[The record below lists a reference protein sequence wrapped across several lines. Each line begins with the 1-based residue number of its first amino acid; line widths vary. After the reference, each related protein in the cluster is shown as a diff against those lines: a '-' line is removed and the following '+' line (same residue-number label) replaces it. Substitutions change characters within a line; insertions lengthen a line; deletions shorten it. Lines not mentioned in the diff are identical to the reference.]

1 MELLNLLLVL
11 ISLPFFFQHSS
22 ASAVKS
28 GYWFAGGDLPVSE
41 IDSAL
46 FTHLFCAFADLD
58 PRTSH
63 AHLDPSNLETF
74 STFSATVRRRN
85 PSVKTILSI
94 GADKSTTSSADF
106 AAMAAQPS
114 SRKKF
119 IASAISLANSLGFDG
134 LDLSWNHPSNS
145 TQMAD
150 FAQLVTELN
159 LAAAAEKK
167 SSFILSARVF
177 HSPEHG
183 SVRYPVH
190 EMAQSL
196 DWINV
201 MAYDFYSPVSSQIT
215 GPPAGLYNPGNRIS
229 VNSGIGSW
237 VESGFPVGKI
247 VVGFPLYGYAWKLS
261 DPEKNGYFAPAD
273 GGAGASVASGDGSMS
288 FEEIRKFIVPNR
300 ASSVF
305 NSSIGGDYSYTDDGI
320 WIGYDNYLTIVK
332 KVVYAEEKGLL
343 GYFLWHLG
351 MDENWGLSRT
361 AMEAWGGNL
370 EKETEEMK
378 SMKASVRFSLSV
390 SWAPGSLIFPLNH
403 LSIDQDE

>member
-1 MELLNLLLVL
+1 MTHPNGLDRVHRGWAWVTR
-11 ISLPFFFQHSS
+11 PTV
-22 ASAVKS
+22 VKS
-28 GYWFAGGDLPVSE
+28 GYWFSGGDLPVSE
-41 IDSAL
+41 INSAL

-58 PRTSH
+58 PHTSH
-63 AHLDPSNLETF
+63 ALLHPSNLETF
-74 STFSATVRRRN
+74 STFSAIVRRRN

-119 IASAISLANSLGFDG
+119 IASSINLANSLGFDG

-150 FAQLVTELN
+150 FAQLVTKLN
-159 LAAAAEKK
+159 LAVAAAMAAVAAATDTN
-167 SSFILSARVF
+167 SSLILSARVF
-177 HSPEHG
+177 RSPKHG
-183 SVRYPVH
+183 FVCYPVR

-215 GPPAGLYNPGNRIS
+215 GPPTGLYNPGNRTSID
-229 VNSGIGSW
+229 SGIGSW
-237 VESGFPVGKI
+237 FESGFPVGKI

-261 DPEKNGYFAPAD
+261 DPERNGYFAPAD
-273 GGAGASVASGDGSMS
+273 GGAGALVASGDKLMI
-288 FEEIRKFIVPNR
+288 FREIRKFIVPNR

-305 NSSIGGDYSYTDDGI
+305 NSSIGGDYSYTGDGI
-320 WIGYDNYLTIVK
+320 CIGYDNYLTIVK
-332 KVVYAEEKGLL
+332 KVVYAEEKVLI

-351 MDENWGLSRT
+351 MNENWGLSRT
-361 AMEAWGGNL
+361 R
-370 EKETEEMK
+370 
-378 SMKASVRFSLSV
+378 SYF
-390 SWAPGSLIFPLNH
+390 I
-403 LSIDQDE
+403 